1 MINKLNICNCRTH
14 LVIPL
19 AFDESMSYLE
29 QLCAILHK
37 LNETIDQVNYNSE
50 FIEQYQSEYEKL
62 QEQIDELR
70 IEINNFE
77 FRVNEE
83 INNKFIELETRIID
97 LINNRFN
104 ALKIYVD
111 DEVNKLQK
119 QINDIET
126 GKINVYDPTTGELSP
141 IQIVIN
147 NIYDIGRTLA
157 ITCQEFDNLQ
167 LGSSEFDNYEITA
180 IDFDTRAKELL

>member
-29 QLCAILHK
+29 QLCGILHK
-37 LNETIDQVNYNSE
+37 LNETIEQVNYNTE
-50 FIEQYQSEYEKL
+50 FIEKYQSEYDKL

-77 FRVNEE
+77 TNITEE
-83 INNKFIELETRIID
+83 INNKFIELETRLID

-104 ALKIYVD
+104 VLKIYI
-111 DEVNKLQK
+111 DEEDSKLQN
-119 QINDIET
+119 QITDIET
-126 GKINVYDPTTGELSP
+126 GKINVYDPTTGLLSP
-141 IQIVIN
+141 IQIVID
-147 NIYDIGRTLA
+147 NIYDIGRTNG
-157 ITCQEFDNLQ
+157 ITCLEFDNLQ
-167 LGSSEFDNYEITA
+167 LTATGFDNYELTCIE
-180 IDFDTRAKELL
+180 FDTRAKELL